1 MNEPTPTASSTHA
14 KPLPLLDPISA
25 TYWRAARE
33 GRLLVQECASCG
45 NRQWYPRALC
55 TVCAAEPAWIECTGR
70 GTVHTF
76 TVIRQNGM
84 PGFAAELPYVV
95 AMIDLDEGVRV
106 MGNVLDVAVEAV
118 HVGMPVEVVFVPA
131 DDEIAI
137 PQWRPAGA

>member
-1 MNEPTPTASSTHA
+1 MSEPSPDPAP
-14 KPLPLLDPISA
+14 KPLPLLDPVSG

-33 GRLLVQECASCG
+33 GRLLVQECSSCG
-45 NRQWYPRALC
+45 TRQWYPRALC
-55 TVCAAEPAWIECTGR
+55 TVCAAEPSWIECTGR

-84 PGFAAELPYVV
+84 PGFVAELPYVV
-95 AMIDLDEGVRV
+95 AMIDLEEGVRV
-106 MGNVLDVAVEAV
+106 MGNVLDVAVDAV